1 MNNSINV
8 VRRST
13 VDTPH
18 RKQINIRGEENEE
31 AGYLQSMA
39 KRQKLHDNAW
49 TQQQQQYP
57 FVDHGDHE
65 FDMSL

>member
-31 AGYLQSMA
+31 AGYLQSVA
-39 KRQKLHDNAW
+39 KRQKLHDNAC
-49 TQQQQQYP
+49 TQQQYP